1 MTMRKILVIDD
12 DPLTRHILEDI
23 LVPGNYTVG
32 VAEDGEKGLKK
43 LKTGRYDLVIT
54 DILMPGMDG
63 FRLLR
68 EIRKDDALK
77 YIPVI
82 FYTGT
87 YLDREDEALARG
99 LGVSRYL
106 IKPLAPAELVK
117 AVQDVLDEEE
127 EKKPPPPPPA
137 AMEEPVFLKLYN
149 ERLVNKLKTTL
160 VESER
165 ARIYLE
171 HVMES
176 MGDGMVVID
185 RDYTVVQANSAA
197 AASLGVGK
205 QEMTGRKCYE
215 VIHREG
221 APCRSPHVICPI
233 PAVFERGETVKVL
246 HTHGDTAKNERYME
260 ITASPLKDRSGETF
274 AMVETYRDIMEKK
287 VDDALVNL
295 VKKLND
301 AQTHLKHMAD
311 TDELTGLKNR
321 RSIMERLEEEFQRA
335 KRSHRPLSLIML
347 DIDHFK
353 RINDAHGHLF
363 GDFVLTTIAA
373 RIKESLRKHDI
384 LGRIGGEEF
393 LIVAPDSGAEESVH
407 VAERVR
413 RSVSAKPI
421 GDKTAEVS
429 VTLSAGVTVMTAQD
443 ASADAVFSRADTAL
457 YKAKDEG
464 RNRVAAL

>member
-1 MTMRKILVIDD
+1 MRKILVIDD
-12 DPLTRHILEDI
+12 DPLTRHILQDI
-23 LVPGNYTVG
+23 LVPGDYTVG
-32 VAEDGEKGLKK
+32 VAEDGEEGLEK

-54 DILMPGMDG
+54 DVLMPGMDG

-87 YLDREDEALARG
+87 YLDREDESLARG

-106 IKPLAPAELVK
+106 IKPLAPGEIVK
-117 AVQDVLDEEE
+117 AVRDVLRDED
-127 EKKPPPPPPA
+127 EKKPA
-137 AMEEPVFLKLYN
+137 SMEEPVFLKLYN
-149 ERLVNKLKTTL
+149 ERLVNKLKSTL

-165 ARIYLE
+165 ARIYLA
-171 HVMES
+171 HIMES

-185 RDYTVVQANSAA
+185 RDHTVVQANSAA
-197 AASLGVGK
+197 AASLGVEK
-205 QEMTGRKCYE
+205 EELTGRKCYE

-221 APCRSPHVICPI
+221 APCRDAHVICPM

-246 HTHGDTAKNERYME
+246 HTHRDIAKNERHME

-295 VKKLND
+295 VQKLNE

-353 RINDAHGHLF
+353 LINDAHGHLF
-363 GDFVLTTIAA
+363 GDFVLKMISL
-373 RIKESLRKHDI
+373 RIKDSLRKHDI
-384 LGRIGGEEF
+384 LGRVGGEEF

-413 RSVSAKPI
+413 RSISAKPI
-421 GDKTAEVS
+421 ADKTAEVGA
-429 VTLSAGVTVMTAQD
+429 TLSAGVTVMTAQD
-443 ASADAVFSRADTAL
+443 ATADMIFSRADTAL
-457 YKAKDEG
+457 YRAKEEG
-464 RNRVAAL
+464 RNRVARL

>member
-1 MTMRKILVIDD
+1 MRKILVIDD
-12 DPLTRHILEDI
+12 DPLTRHVLEDI
-23 LVPGNYTVG
+23 LVPGDYTVG
-32 VAEDGEKGLKK
+32 VAEDGEEGLKK
-43 LKTGRYDLVIT
+43 LRTGRYDLVIT
-54 DILMPGMDG
+54 DVLMPGMDG

-77 YIPVI
+77 DIPVI

-106 IKPLAPAELVK
+106 IKPLAPGEIVK
-117 AVQDVLDEEE
+117 AVRDVLRDEE
-127 EKKPPPPPPA
+127 EKKPPPPAPA
-137 AMEEPVFLKLYN
+137 SMEEPVFLKLYN
-149 ERLVNKLKTTL
+149 ERLVNKLKSTL

-165 ARIYLE
+165 ARIYLA
-171 HVMES
+171 HIMES

-197 AASLGVGK
+197 AASLGVEK
-205 QEMTGRKCYE
+205 EEMTGRKCYE
-215 VIHREG
+215 IIHRQES
-221 APCRSPHVICPI
+221 PCRDPHVVCPM
-233 PAVFERGETVKVL
+233 PAVFERDETVKVL
-246 HTHGDTAKNERYME
+246 HTHMNSSRDERHIE

-295 VKKLND
+295 VQKLNE

-353 RINDAHGHLF
+353 LINDAHGHLF
-363 GDFVLTTIAA
+363 GDFVLKMIAL
-373 RIKESLRKHDI
+373 RIKDSLRKHDI
-384 LGRIGGEEF
+384 LGRVGGEEF

-413 RSVSAKPI
+413 RSISAKPI
-421 GDKTAEVS
+421 GDKTAEVGA
-429 VTLSAGVTVMTAQD
+429 TLSAGVTVMTAQD
-443 ASADAVFSRADTAL
+443 ATADMIFSRADTAL
-457 YKAKDEG
+457 YKAKEEG
-464 RNRVAAL
+464 RNRVALL

>member
-1 MTMRKILVIDD
+1 MRNILVIDD
-12 DPLTRHILEDI
+12 DPLTRHILQDI
-23 LVPGNYTVG
+23 LVPGDYTVG
-32 VAEDGEKGLKK
+32 VAEDGEEGLKK

-54 DILMPGMDG
+54 DVLMPGMDG

-68 EIRKDDALK
+68 EIRRDDALK

-87 YLDREDEALARG
+87 YLDREDESLARG

-106 IKPLAPAELVK
+106 IKPLAPGEIMK
-117 AVQDVLDEEE
+117 AVRDVLGDEEGKE
-127 EKKPPPPPPA
+127 LPPPA
-137 AMEEPVFLKLYN
+137 PASMEEPVFLKLYN

-171 HVMES
+171 HIMES

-185 RDYTVVQANSAA
+185 RGHTVIQANSAA
-197 AASLGVGK
+197 AASLGVEK
-205 QEMTGRKCYE
+205 EEMTGRKCYE

-221 APCRSPHVICPI
+221 APCRDSHVICPM

-246 HTHGDTAKNERYME
+246 HTHSDVAKNERHME

-295 VKKLND
+295 VQKLNE

-363 GDFVLTTIAA
+363 GDFVLKMIAL
-373 RIKESLRKHDI
+373 RIKDSLRKHDI
-384 LGRIGGEEF
+384 LGRVGGEEF

-413 RSVSAKPI
+413 RSISAKPI
-421 GDKTAEVS
+421 GDKTAEVGA
-429 VTLSAGVTVMTAQD
+429 TLSAGVTVMTAQD
-443 ASADAVFSRADTAL
+443 ESADAVFSRADTAL

-464 RNRVAAL
+464 RNLVARL